1 MAKDD
6 KTPGAGKNETE
17 ARMCF
22 LLGALLY
29 HHSKFTNIPVSK
41 LIDVAV
47 MPTLENESIA
57 RQVDLTHLILRGEA
71 QARAIAIQ
79 IEKNAPTME
88 PRLSR
93 TKDWRLD

>member
-1 MAKDD
+1 MNG

-22 LLGALLY
+22 TLGALLY

-41 LIDVAV
+41 LIDVVV

-57 RQVDLTHLILRGEA
+57 RQVDLTQLILRGESN
-71 QARAIAIQ
+71 ARAIDKKLELCQA
-79 IEKNAPTME
+79 
-88 PRLSR
+88 
-93 TKDWRLD
+93 TKPNNG